1 MASASAKIL
10 MRSGVRKL
18 EWGAGALLG
27 LLVLWA
33 HGLRFLHAGGLWR
46 DEAALAHLAA
56 MPSLGAVWRLLARD
70 SVPIL
75 APLAIRTYARAA
87 GASDQALRG
96 FGLAVGLAVA
106 AALWLAAR
114 STGRS
119 LPLLSLALVGASAA
133 FVVFGDSLRGYG
145 LGSLFMLLSFTA
157 LGRLLAHPG
166 PGTAAAALLAVL
178 GAVHSLFG
186 NAVLIGALCSAAAI
200 AGLWQGRRRAAAAAL
215 GVGLAAGLSMLPYAA
230 TLREAR
236 SASLLMSHPVSPWLI
251 VRVLA
256 ATLGPVAAAWL
267 VLLGLGL
274 AGLAWRLVG
283 RRREAGRYGA
293 AREAGPGAAPAAGED
308 GPGEAPA
315 AARDAGPDPAPAGAR
330 DAGPA
335 TAAGAAPVASAG
347 PEARDARDGAVHEAR
362 VARTRDDTLRLF
374 SALVVVLGVAGQLLF
389 LAFLRFT
396 PRAWYDLPLI
406 ALAGAALEPLVA
418 GLCRTP
424 WTRLARVALALT
436 LAATQLPAAL
446 PRLRM
451 RMTNADLVAR
461 RLAVAAAGG
470 DLVVVSPW
478 HFGISFDRYYRG
490 PASWMTL
497 PQVADHQM
505 HRHDLLMAR
514 LAASHPIDDVLQA
527 ARRTLAGGHRVWL
540 VGELRLPPPG
550 RQPPILPPA
559 PGTSWGWD
567 DLPYGISWELQLGA
581 LLRDHATSLR
591 EVPVPSTDPIS
602 PLEHLPLALAD
613 GWRG

>member
-1 MASASAKIL
+1 
-10 MRSGVRKL
+10 MRCGVRKL
-18 EWGAGALLG
+18 EWGTGALLG
-27 LLVLWA
+27 LMVLWA
-33 HGLRFLHAGGLWR
+33 HGLRVVHAGGLWR
-46 DEAALAHLAA
+46 DEAALAHLATL
-56 MPSLGAVWRLLARD
+56 PSLGAVWRLLARD

-75 APLAIRTYARAA
+75 APLAIRTYSGIA
-87 GASDQALRG
+87 GAGDQALRG
-96 FGLAVGLAVA
+96 FGMAVGLAVA

-119 LPLLSLALVGASAA
+119 LPLLSLALVGANAA

-166 PGTAAAALLAVL
+166 PGTAAAALLAAL

-186 NAVLIGALCSAAAI
+186 NAVLVGALCSAAAI
-200 AGLWQGRRRAAAAAL
+200 AAMWQGRRRVAAAAL
-215 GVGLAAGLSMLPYAA
+215 GVGLAAGLSLLPYAA

-236 SASLLMSHPVSPWLI
+236 SAGVLMSHPVSPWLI

-267 VLLGLGL
+267 LLLGLGL
-274 AGLAWRLVG
+274 AGVAWRL
-283 RRREAGRYGA
+283 
-293 AREAGPGAAPAAGED
+293 AAPAG
-308 GPGEAPA
+308 
-315 AARDAGPDPAPAGAR
+315 
-330 DAGPA
+330 
-335 TAAGAAPVASAG
+335 PVALD
-347 PEARDARDGAVHEAR
+347 PRDGAPEEAR
-362 VARTRDDTLRLF
+362 VSRDDALRLF
-374 SALVVVLGVAGQLLF
+374 SALVIVLGVAGQLLF

-406 ALAGAALEPLVA
+406 ALVGGALEPLVA
-418 GLCRTP
+418 GLCRTT
-424 WTRLARVALALT
+424 WTRLARVVLALA

-461 RLAVAAAGG
+461 RLAVTAAGG

-514 LAASHPIDDVLQA
+514 LAAPHPIDDVLQG

-559 PGTSWGWD
+559 PATAWGWD

-591 EVPVPSTDPIS
+591 AVPVPFIDPIS
-602 PLEHLPLALAD
+602 PLEQMPLAVAD

>member
-1 MASASAKIL
+1 MAPASAKIL
-10 MRSGVRKL
+10 MRNGVRKL

-33 HGLRFLHAGGLWR
+33 HGQRFLHAGGLWR
-46 DEAALAHLAA
+46 DEAGLAHLATL
-56 MPSLGAVWRLLARD
+56 PSLGTVWRSLARD

-75 APLAIRTYARAA
+75 APLAIRTYAGVA
-87 GASDQALRG
+87 GAGDQSLRG

-119 LPLLSLALVGASAA
+119 LPLLSLALVGVNAA
-133 FVVFGDSLRGYG
+133 FVVFGDSLRAYG

-166 PGTAAAALLAVL
+166 PGNAAAALLAAL

-200 AGLWQGRRRAAAAAL
+200 AATWQGRRRVAAAAL
-215 GVGLAAGLSMLPYAA
+215 GVGIAAGLSLLPYAA
-230 TLREAR
+230 TVKAAR
-236 SASLLMSHPVSPWLI
+236 SASLLVSHPVSPWLI

-256 ATLGPVAAAWL
+256 ATLGPVAPAWL
-267 VLLGLGL
+267 VLVMLGL
-274 AGLAWRLVG
+274 AGVAWRLVR
-283 RRREAGRYGA
+283 RRREAGRDEA
-293 AREAGPGAAPAAGED
+293 ARDA

-315 AARDAGPDPAPAGAR
+315 AAGDAGPGEAPAAVR

-335 TAAGAAPVASAG
+335 TAAAAAPAG
-347 PEARDARDGAVHEAR
+347 PQAARDTRGGAVQEARGP
-362 VARTRDDTLRLF
+362 RTRDDALRLF
-374 SALVVVLGVAGQLLF
+374 SALAIVLGVAGQLLF

-406 ALAGAALEPLVA
+406 ALAGGALEPLVA

-424 WTRLARVALALT
+424 WTRLARVALAVA

-451 RMTNADLVAR
+451 RMTSADLVAR
-461 RLAVAAAGG
+461 RLAATAAGG
-470 DLVVVSPW
+470 DLVLVSPW

-514 LAASHPIDDVLQA
+514 LASPHPIDDVLQA
-527 ARRTLAGGHRVWL
+527 ARQTLAGGHRVWL

-550 RQPPILPPA
+550 RLPPMLPPA
-559 PGTSWGWD
+559 PGTPWGWD
-567 DLPYGISWELQLGA
+567 DLPYGISWQLQLGA
-581 LLRDHATSLR
+581 LLREHATSLR

-602 PLEHLPLALAD
+602 PLEHMPLAVAE

>member
-1 MASASAKIL
+1 MTAASAKIL

-18 EWGAGALLG
+18 EWGAGAVLG

-33 HGLRFLHAGGLWR
+33 HGLRFVHAGGLWR
-46 DEAALAHLAA
+46 DEAGLAHLATL
-56 MPSLGAVWRLLARD
+56 PSLGAVWRLLARD

-75 APLAIRTYARAA
+75 APLAVRTYAGIA
-87 GASDQALRG
+87 GAGDQALRG
-96 FGLAVGLAVA
+96 FGMAVGLAVA

-114 STGRS
+114 SAGRS
-119 LPLLSLALVGASAA
+119 LPLLSLALVGVNAA

-166 PGTAAAALLAVL
+166 PGTAAAALLAAL

-186 NAVLIGALCSAAAI
+186 NAVLVGALCAAAAI
-200 AGLWQGRRRAAAAAL
+200 AALWQGRRRVAAAAL
-215 GVGLAAGLSMLPYAA
+215 GIGMAAGLSLLPYAA
-230 TLREAR
+230 TLIEAR
-236 SASLLMSHPVSPWLI
+236 SASLLMRHPVSPWLI

-274 AGLAWRLVG
+274 AGVAWRLV
-283 RRREAGRYGA
+283 RRRRAAA
-293 AREAGPGAAPAAGED
+293 ARDAGPGAAPAGSGED
-308 GPGEAPA
+308 GP
-315 AARDAGPDPAPAGAR
+315 DAK
-330 DAGPA
+330 
-335 TAAGAAPVASAG
+335 
-347 PEARDARDGAVHEAR
+347 AR
-362 VARTRDDTLRLF
+362 VSRTFDDALRLF
-374 SALVVVLGVAGQLLF
+374 SALVIVLGVAGQLLF

-406 ALAGAALEPLVA
+406 ALAGGALEPLVA

-424 WTRLARVALALT
+424 WTRLARVALALA

-461 RLAVAAAGG
+461 RLAVTAAGG

-505 HRHDLLMAR
+505 HRHDLLMAK

-559 PGTSWGWD
+559 PGTAWGWD

-591 EVPVPSTDPIS
+591 AVPVPSTDPIS
-602 PLEHLPLALAD
+602 PLEHMPLALAD

>member
-1 MASASAKIL
+1 MQ
-10 MRSGVRKL
+10 SGVRKA

-27 LLVLWA
+27 LLALWA
-33 HGLRFLHAGGLWR
+33 HGLRFVHAGGLWR
-46 DEAALAHLAA
+46 DEAGLAHLATQ
-56 MPSLGAVWRLLARD
+56 PSLGAVWRLLARD

-75 APLAIRTYARAA
+75 APFAIRTYAGIA
-87 GASDQALRG
+87 GAGDQSLRG
-96 FGLAVGLAVA
+96 FGMAVGVAVA

-114 STGRS
+114 SAGRS
-119 LPLLSLALVGASAA
+119 LPLLSLALVGANAA
-133 FVVFGDSLRGYG
+133 CVVFGDSLRGYG
-145 LGSLFMLLSFTA
+145 LGSLFVLLTFTS
-157 LGRLLAHPG
+157 LGRLLARPA
-166 PGTAAAALLAVL
+166 PGTAAAALLAAL

-186 NAVLIGALCSAAAI
+186 NAVLVGALCSAAAI
-200 AGLWQGRRRAAAAAL
+200 AALWQGRRRVAAAAL
-215 GVGLAAGLSMLPYAA
+215 GVGIAAGLSLLPYAA
-230 TLREAR
+230 TLKEAR
-236 SASLLMSHPVSPWLI
+236 TASLLVSHPVPPWLI

-274 AGLAWRLVG
+274 AGVGWRLV
-283 RRREAGRYGA
+283 
-293 AREAGPGAAPAAGED
+293 
-308 GPGEAPA
+308 
-315 AARDAGPDPAPAGAR
+315 
-330 DAGPA
+330 
-335 TAAGAAPVASAG
+335 PVG
-347 PEARDARDGAVHEAR
+347 QEARLGQDEEAR
-362 VARTRDDTLRLF
+362 ASRSRDDALRLF
-374 SALVVVLGVAGQLLF
+374 SALAIVLGVAGQLLF

-406 ALAGAALEPLVA
+406 VLAGAALEPLVA

-424 WTRLARVALALT
+424 WTRLARVALALA

-461 RLAVAAAGG
+461 RLAAAAAGG
-470 DLVVVSPW
+470 DLVVVAPW

-514 LAASHPIDDVLQA
+514 LAAAHPIDDVLQG

-550 RQPPILPPA
+550 RPLPILPPA
-559 PGTSWGWD
+559 PGTAWGWD

-591 EVPVPSTDPIS
+591 AVPVPSADPIS
-602 PLEHLPLALAD
+602 PLEHMALAVAD

>member
-1 MASASAKIL
+1 M
-10 MRSGVRKL
+10 RKL

-27 LLVLWA
+27 LLALWA
-33 HGLRFLHAGGLWR
+33 HGLRFVHAGGLWR
-46 DEAALAHLAA
+46 DEAALARLATL
-56 MPSLGAVWRLLARD
+56 PSLGSVWRLLARD

-75 APLAIRTYARAA
+75 APLAIRTYAGVA
-87 GASDQALRG
+87 GAGDQALRG

-114 STGRS
+114 AAGRS
-119 LPLLSLALVGASAA
+119 LPLLSLALVGVNAA

-145 LGSLFMLLSFTA
+145 LGSLFVLLAFTA
-157 LGRLLAHPG
+157 LGRLLARPG
-166 PGTAAAALLAVL
+166 PGAAAAALLAVL

-186 NAVLIGALCSAAAI
+186 NAMLVGALCSAAAI
-200 AGLWQGRRRAAAAAL
+200 AAMWQGRRRVAAAAL
-215 GVGLAAGLSMLPYAA
+215 GVGIVAGLSLLPYAA

-267 VLLGLGL
+267 VLLALGLG
-274 AGLAWRLVG
+274 GLAWRLAG
-283 RRREAGRYGA
+283 RRRETGRDGT
-293 AREAGPGAAPAAGED
+293 AREAGPGALPTAAGKDGPANGAAREGGPGAAPPAAGEA
-308 GPGEAPA
+308 GPCEAPA
-315 AARDAGPDPAPAGAR
+315 
-330 DAGPA
+330 
-335 TAAGAAPVASAG
+335 
-347 PEARDARDGAVHEAR
+347 
-362 VARTRDDTLRLF
+362 ARTRDDTLRLF
-374 SALVVVLGVAGQLLF
+374 SALAIVLGVAGHLLF

-406 ALAGAALEPLVA
+406 ALAGAALETLVA

-424 WTRLARVALALT
+424 WTRVARVTLALA

-451 RMTNADLVAR
+451 RMTNADLVAG

-478 HFGISFDRYYRG
+478 HDGISFARYYRG

-497 PQVADHQM
+497 PQMADHRM

-514 LAASHPIDDVLQA
+514 LAAPHPIDDVLQA

-591 EVPVPSTDPIS
+591 EVPVPAADPIS
-602 PLEHLPLALAD
+602 PLEHLPLAVAD

>member
-1 MASASAKIL
+1 MAPASAKIL
-10 MRSGVRKL
+10 MRNGVRKL

-33 HGLRFLHAGGLWR
+33 HGQRFLHAGGLWR
-46 DEAALAHLAA
+46 DEAGLAHLATL
-56 MPSLGAVWRLLARD
+56 PSLGTVWRSLARD
-70 SVPIL
+70 SVPVL
-75 APLAIRTYARAA
+75 APLAIRTYAGVA
-87 GASDQALRG
+87 GAGDQALRG

-119 LPLLSLALVGASAA
+119 LPLLSLALVGVNAA

-145 LGSLFMLLSFTA
+145 LGSLFMVLSFTA
-157 LGRLLAHPG
+157 MGLLLAHPG
-166 PGTAAAALLAVL
+166 PGTAAAALLAAL

-200 AGLWQGRRRAAAAAL
+200 AAIWQGRRRVAAAAL
-215 GVGLAAGLSMLPYAA
+215 GVGIAAGLSLLPYAA
-230 TLREAR
+230 TVKEAR
-236 SASLLMSHPVSPWLI
+236 SASLLVSHSVSPWLI

-267 VLLGLGL
+267 VLLVLGL
-274 AGLAWRLVG
+274 AGVAWRLVR
-283 RRREAGRYGA
+283 RRREAGRDA
-293 AREAGPGAAPAAGED
+293 AAASDAGPGEAPTAARDA

-315 AARDAGPDPAPAGAR
+315 AVR

-335 TAAGAAPVASAG
+335 TAAAAAPAG
-347 PEARDARDGAVHEAR
+347 PQAARDARGGAVQEAR
-362 VARTRDDTLRLF
+362 GARTRDDALRLF
-374 SALVVVLGVAGQLLF
+374 SALVIVLGVAGQLLF

-406 ALAGAALEPLVA
+406 ALAGGALEPLVA

-424 WTRLARVALALT
+424 WTRLSRVALALA

-461 RLAVAAAGG
+461 RLAVATAGG
-470 DLVVVSPW
+470 DLVLVSPW

-514 LAASHPIDDVLQA
+514 LAAPHPIDDVLQA
-527 ARRTLAGGHRVWL
+527 ARQTLAGGHRVWL
-540 VGELRLPPPG
+540 AGELRLPPPG

-559 PGTSWGWD
+559 PSTSWGWD
-567 DLPYGISWELQLGA
+567 DLPYGISWQLQLGA

-602 PLEHLPLALAD
+602 PLEHMPLAVAD

>member
-1 MASASAKIL
+1 MAAAPAEIL
-10 MRSGVRKL
+10 MQSGVRKL

-33 HGLRFLHAGGLWR
+33 HGLRVVHAGGLWR
-46 DEAALAHLAA
+46 DEAALVHLATQ
-56 MPSLGAVWRLLARD
+56 PSLGAVWRLLPRD

-75 APLAIRTYARAA
+75 APLAIRTYAGIA
-87 GASDQALRG
+87 GAGDQALRG

-114 STGRS
+114 STARS
-119 LPLLSLALVGASAA
+119 LPLLSLALVGVNAA
-133 FVVFGDSLRGYG
+133 VVVFGDSLRGYG
-145 LGSLFMLLSFTA
+145 LGSLFVLLTFTA
-157 LGRLLAHPG
+157 LGRLLARPSPG
-166 PGTAAAALLAVL
+166 AAAAALLAAL

-186 NAVLIGALCSAAAI
+186 NAVLVGALCSAAAI
-200 AGLWQGRRRAAAAAL
+200 AALWQGRRRVAAAAL
-215 GVGLAAGLSMLPYAA
+215 GVGIAAGLSLLSYAA
-230 TLREAR
+230 TLQEAR
-236 SASLLMSHPVSPWLI
+236 TASLLMSHPVSPWLI

-267 VLLGLGL
+267 VLPGLGL
-274 AGLAWRLVG
+274 AGVGWRLA
-283 RRREAGRYGA
+283 RRRR
-293 AREAGPGAAPAAGED
+293 
-308 GPGEAPA
+308 
-315 AARDAGPDPAPAGAR
+315 
-330 DAGPA
+330 
-335 TAAGAAPVASAG
+335 S
-347 PEARDARDGAVHEAR
+347 
-362 VARTRDDTLRLF
+362 RDDGLRLF
-374 SALVVVLGVAGQLLF
+374 SALAIVLGVAGQLLF

-406 ALAGAALEPLVA
+406 ALAGGALEPLVA

-424 WTRLARVALALT
+424 WTRLARVALALA

-461 RLAVAAAGG
+461 RLAAAAASG
-470 DLVVVSPW
+470 DLVVVAPW

-497 PQVADHQM
+497 PQVADHQV

-514 LAASHPIDDVLQA
+514 LAAVHPIDDVLES

-559 PGTSWGWD
+559 PGTAWGWD

-581 LLRDHATSLR
+581 LLRDHATLLQA
-591 EVPVPSTDPIS
+591 VPVPSTDPIS
-602 PLEHLPLALAD
+602 PLERMALAVAG

>member
-1 MASASAKIL
+1 MAPASAKIS

-33 HGLRFLHAGGLWR
+33 HGLRFVHAGGLWR
-46 DEAALAHLAA
+46 DEAGMAHLATV
-56 MPSLGAVWRLLARD
+56 PSLGAVGRLLARD

-75 APLAIRTYARAA
+75 APLAIRTYAGVA
-87 GASDQALRG
+87 GAGDQALRG

-114 STGRS
+114 SAGRS
-119 LPLLSLALVGASAA
+119 LPLLSLALVGVNAA

-166 PGTAAAALLAVL
+166 AGTAAAALLAAL

-186 NAVLIGALCSAAAI
+186 NAVLVGALCSAAAI
-200 AGLWQGRRRAAAAAL
+200 AAIWQGRRRVAAAAL
-215 GVGLAAGLSMLPYAA
+215 GVGIAAGLSLLPYAA
-230 TLREAR
+230 TLKEAR
-236 SASLLMSHPVSPWLI
+236 SASLLVSHPVSPWLI

-267 VLLGLGL
+267 VLLVLGL
-274 AGLAWRLVG
+274 AGVAWRLAG
-283 RRREAGRYGA
+283 RRRATGRDGA
-293 AREAGPGAAPAAGED
+293 AREAGPGAA
-308 GPGEAPA
+308 
-315 AARDAGPDPAPAGAR
+315 
-330 DAGPA
+330 
-335 TAAGAAPVASAG
+335 G
-347 PEARDARDGAVHEAR
+347 PEARDARGGGAEEAR
-362 VARTRDDTLRLF
+362 VSRTSDDALRLF
-374 SALVVVLGVAGQLLF
+374 SALVIVLGVAGQLLF

-424 WTRLARVALALT
+424 WTRLARVALALA

-461 RLAVAAAGG
+461 RLAAAAAGG

-514 LAASHPIDDVLQA
+514 LAAPHPIDDVLQA
-527 ARRTLAGGHRVWL
+527 ARRTLAGGHRLWL

-559 PGTSWGWD
+559 PGTAWGWD

-602 PLEHLPLALAD
+602 PLEHMPLAVAG

>member
-1 MASASAKIL
+1 MALASAKIL
-10 MRSGVRKL
+10 MRCGVRKL
-18 EWGAGALLG
+18 EWGTGALLG

-33 HGLRFLHAGGLWR
+33 HGLRLVHAGGLWR
-46 DEAALAHLAA
+46 DEAALAHLATL
-56 MPSLGAVWRLLARD
+56 PSLGAVWRLLARD

-75 APLAIRTYARAA
+75 APLAIRTYAELA
-87 GASDQALRG
+87 GAGDQALRG
-96 FGLAVGLAVA
+96 FGMAVGLAVA

-119 LPLLSLALVGASAA
+119 LPLLSLALVGANAA

-145 LGSLFMLLSFTA
+145 LGSLFLLLSFTA

-166 PGTAAAALLAVL
+166 PGTAAAALLAAL
-178 GAVHSLFG
+178 AAVHSLFG
-186 NAVLIGALCSAAAI
+186 NAVLVGALCSAAAI
-200 AGLWQGRRRAAAAAL
+200 AAMWQGRRRVAAAAL
-215 GVGLAAGLSMLPYAA
+215 GVGIAAGLSLLPYAA
-230 TLREAR
+230 ALKEAR
-236 SASLLMSHPVSPWLI
+236 SASLLMSHPVPPWLI

-274 AGLAWRLVG
+274 AGVAWRLVRL
-283 RRREAGRYGA
+283 RRAAAAREAA
-293 AREAGPGAAPAAGED
+293 AREAGPAAALAAAPA
-308 GPGEAPA
+308 
-315 AARDAGPDPAPAGAR
+315 
-330 DAGPA
+330 GPA
-335 TAAGAAPVASAG
+335 
-347 PEARDARDGAVHEAR
+347 ARDARDGAVA
-362 VARTRDDTLRLF
+362 VAGVSRDDALRLF
-374 SALVVVLGVAGQLLF
+374 SALVIVLGVTGQLLF

-406 ALAGAALEPLVA
+406 ALAGGALEPLVA
-418 GLCRTP
+418 GLCSTT
-424 WTRLARVALALT
+424 WTRLARVVLVLA

-461 RLAVAAAGG
+461 RLAVTAAGG

-497 PQVADHQM
+497 PQVADHKM

-514 LAASHPIDDVLQA
+514 LAAPHPIDDVLQA
-527 ARRTLAGGHRVWL
+527 ARRALAGGHRVWL

-559 PGTSWGWD
+559 PATAWGWD

-591 EVPVPSTDPIS
+591 QVPVPSADPIS
-602 PLEHLPLALAD
+602 PLEHMALAVAD
-613 GWRG
+613 GWRVPYEAP

>member
-1 MASASAKIL
+1 MAPASAKIL
-10 MRSGVRKL
+10 MRSVVRKL

-33 HGLRFLHAGGLWR
+33 HGLRFVHAGGLWR
-46 DEAALAHLAA
+46 DEAGLAHLAT

-75 APLAIRTYARAA
+75 APLAIRAYAGAA
-87 GASDQALRG
+87 GAGDQALRG

-119 LPLLSLALVGASAA
+119 LPLLSLALVGVNAA

-166 PGTAAAALLAVL
+166 PGTAAAALLVAL

-186 NAVLIGALCSAAAI
+186 NAVLVGALCSAAAL
-200 AGLWQGRRRAAAAAL
+200 AAMWQGRRRAAAAAL
-215 GVGLAAGLSMLPYAA
+215 GVGIAAGLSLLPYAA
-230 TLREAR
+230 TLQEAR
-236 SASLLMSHPVSPWLI
+236 SASLLVSHPVSPWLI

-283 RRREAGRYGA
+283 RRREAGR
-293 AREAGPGAAPAAGED
+293 
-308 GPGEAPA
+308 
-315 AARDAGPDPAPAGAR
+315 
-330 DAGPA
+330 
-335 TAAGAAPVASAG
+335 
-347 PEARDARDGAVHEAR
+347 DGAAR
-362 VARTRDDTLRLF
+362 VARTRDDTMRLF
-374 SALVVVLGVAGQLLF
+374 SALVIVLGVAGQLLF

-406 ALAGAALEPLVA
+406 ALAGGALEALVA

-424 WTRLARVALALT
+424 WTRLARVALALA

-514 LAASHPIDDVLQA
+514 LAAPHPIDDVLQA

-591 EVPVPSTDPIS
+591 EVPVPSTDPVS
-602 PLEHLPLALAD
+602 PLEHMPLAVAD

>member
-10 MRSGVRKL
+10 MRCGVRKL
-18 EWGAGALLG
+18 EWGTGALLG

-33 HGLRFLHAGGLWR
+33 HGLRLVHAGGLWR
-46 DEAALAHLAA
+46 DEAALAHLATL
-56 MPSLGAVWRLLARD
+56 PSLGAVWRLLARD

-75 APLAIRTYARAA
+75 APLAIRTYVGIA
-87 GASDQALRG
+87 GAGDQALRG
-96 FGLAVGLAVA
+96 FGMAVGLAVA

-119 LPLLSLALVGASAA
+119 LPLLSLALVGANAA

-157 LGRLLAHPG
+157 LGRLLAYPG
-166 PGTAAAALLAVL
+166 PGTATAALVAAL

-186 NAVLIGALCSAAAI
+186 NAVLVGALCSAAAI
-200 AGLWQGRRRAAAAAL
+200 AAMWQGRRRVAAAAL
-215 GVGLAAGLSMLPYAA
+215 GVGIAAGLSLLPYAA
-230 TLREAR
+230 TLKEAR
-236 SASLLMSHPVSPWLI
+236 SASLLMSHAVSPWLI

-274 AGLAWRLVG
+274 AGVAWRL
-283 RRREAGRYGA
+283 
-293 AREAGPGAAPAAGED
+293 AAP
-308 GPGEAPA
+308 
-315 AARDAGPDPAPAGAR
+315 
-330 DAGPA
+330 
-335 TAAGAAPVASAG
+335 AG
-347 PEARDARDGAVHEAR
+347 PEARDARDGAVQEAR
-362 VARTRDDTLRLF
+362 VSRSRDDTLRLF
-374 SALVVVLGVAGQLLF
+374 SALVIVLGVAGQLLF

-406 ALAGAALEPLVA
+406 ALVGGALEPLVA
-418 GLCRTP
+418 GFCRTP
-424 WTRLARVALALT
+424 WTRLARVALALA

-490 PASWMTL
+490 PATWMTL
-497 PQVADHQM
+497 PQVADHQT

-514 LAASHPIDDVLQA
+514 LAARHPIDDVLQGV
-527 ARRTLAGGHRVWL
+527 RRTLAGGHRVWL

-559 PGTSWGWD
+559 PATAWGWD

-581 LLRDHATSLR
+581 LLRDHAASLQ
-591 EVPVPSTDPIS
+591 EVPVPSADPIS
-602 PLEHLPLALAD
+602 PLEHMPLAVAD

>member
-1 MASASAKIL
+1 MASASAKIF
-10 MRSGVRKL
+10 MRCGVRKL
-18 EWGAGALLG
+18 EWGTGALLG

-33 HGLRFLHAGGLWR
+33 HGLRLVHAGGLWR
-46 DEAALAHLAA
+46 DEAALAHLATL
-56 MPSLGAVWRLLARD
+56 PSLGAVWRLLARD

-75 APLAIRTYARAA
+75 APLAIRTYAGIA
-87 GASDQALRG
+87 GAGDQALRG
-96 FGLAVGLAVA
+96 FGMAVGLAVA

-119 LPLLSLALVGASAA
+119 LPLLSLALVGANAA

-145 LGSLFMLLSFTA
+145 LGSLFLLLSFTA

-166 PGTAAAALLAVL
+166 PGTAAAALLAAL

-186 NAVLIGALCSAAAI
+186 NAVLVGALCSAAAI
-200 AGLWQGRRRAAAAAL
+200 AAMWQGRRRVAAAAL
-215 GVGLAAGLSMLPYAA
+215 GVGIAAGLSLLPYAA
-230 TLREAR
+230 ALKEAR
-236 SASLLMSHPVSPWLI
+236 SASLLMSHPVPPGLI

-256 ATLGPVAAAWL
+256 ATLGPVAAAWP

-274 AGLAWRLVG
+274 AGVAWRLVRP
-283 RRREAGRYGA
+283 RRAAA
-293 AREAGPGAAPAAGED
+293 ARA
-308 GPGEAPA
+308 A
-315 AARDAGPDPAPAGAR
+315 AARDAGPVAAPAAAPAG
-330 DAGPA
+330 
-335 TAAGAAPVASAG
+335 
-347 PEARDARDGAVHEAR
+347 PEPRDARDGAVAEAG
-362 VARTRDDTLRLF
+362 VSRDDALRLF
-374 SALVVVLGVAGQLLF
+374 SALVIVLGVTGQLLF

-406 ALAGAALEPLVA
+406 ALVGGALEPLVA
-418 GLCRTP
+418 GLCSTT
-424 WTRLARVALALT
+424 WTRLARVVLALA
-436 LAATQLPAAL
+436 LAATQLLAAL

-461 RLAVAAAGG
+461 RLAVTAAGG

-497 PQVADHQM
+497 PQLADHQM

-514 LAASHPIDDVLQA
+514 LAAPHPIDDVLQA
-527 ARRTLAGGHRVWL
+527 ARRALAGGHRVWL

-559 PGTSWGWD
+559 PATAWGWD

-581 LLRDHATSLR
+581 LLRDHAASLR
-591 EVPVPSTDPIS
+591 AVPVPSANPIS
-602 PLEHLPLALAD
+602 PLEHMALAVAD

>member
-1 MASASAKIL
+1 
-10 MRSGVRKL
+10 MRSWVRKL

-33 HGLRFLHAGGLWR
+33 HGLRFAHAGGLWR
-46 DEAALAHLAA
+46 DEAGLAHLATL
-56 MPSLGAVWRLLARD
+56 PSLGTVWRLLARD

-75 APLAIRTYARAA
+75 APLAIRTYAAVA
-87 GASDQALRG
+87 GAGDQALRG

-114 STGRS
+114 SAGRS
-119 LPLLSLALVGASAA
+119 LPLLSLALVGVNAA

-166 PGTAAAALLAVL
+166 PGPAAAALLAAL

-186 NAVLIGALCSAAAI
+186 NAVLVGALCSAAAI
-200 AGLWQGRRRAAAAAL
+200 AAMWQGRRRVAAAAL
-215 GVGLAAGLSMLPYAA
+215 GVGIASGLSLLPYAV
-230 TLREAR
+230 TLKEAR
-236 SASLLMSHPVSPWLI
+236 SASLLVSHPVSPWLI

-267 VLLGLGL
+267 VLLMLGL
-274 AGLAWRLVG
+274 AGVVWRLVR
-283 RRREAGRYGA
+283 RRRE
-293 AREAGPGAAPAAGED
+293 
-308 GPGEAPA
+308 
-315 AARDAGPDPAPAGAR
+315 
-330 DAGPA
+330 
-335 TAAGAAPVASAG
+335 T
-347 PEARDARDGAVHEAR
+347 DARGGAVQEAR
-362 VARTRDDTLRLF
+362 VAHTRDDALRLF
-374 SALVVVLGVAGQLLF
+374 SALVIVLGVVGQLLF
-389 LAFLRFT
+389 LVLLRFT

-406 ALAGAALEPLVA
+406 ALAGGALELLVA
-418 GLCRTP
+418 GFCRTP
-424 WTRLARVALALT
+424 WTRLARVALALA
-436 LAATQLPAAL
+436 LAAAQLPAAL

-451 RMTNADLVAR
+451 RMTNADLVAH

-514 LAASHPIDDVLQA
+514 LAAPHPIDDVLQA

-540 VGELRLPPPG
+540 VGELRLPPAG
-550 RQPPILPPA
+550 QQPPILPPA
-559 PGTSWGWD
+559 PGTAWGWD

-602 PLEHLPLALAD
+602 PLEHMPLAVAD

>member
-1 MASASAKIL
+1 MQ
-10 MRSGVRKL
+10 SGVRKL

-33 HGLRFLHAGGLWR
+33 HGLRVVHAGGLWR
-46 DEAALAHLAA
+46 DEAGLAHLATQ
-56 MPSLGAVWRLLARD
+56 PSLGAVWRLLARD

-75 APLAIRTYARAA
+75 APLAIRTYAGIA
-87 GASDQALRG
+87 GAGDQALRG
-96 FGLAVGLAVA
+96 FGMAVGLAVA

-114 STGRS
+114 SAGRS
-119 LPLLSLALVGASAA
+119 LPLLSLALVGVNAA
-133 FVVFGDSLRGYG
+133 CVVFGDSLRGYG
-145 LGSLFMLLSFTA
+145 LGSLFVLLTFTA
-157 LGRLLAHPG
+157 LGRLLARPA
-166 PGTAAAALLAVL
+166 PGTAAAALLAAL

-186 NAVLIGALCSAAAI
+186 NAVLVGALCSAAAI
-200 AGLWQGRRRAAAAAL
+200 AALWQGRRRVAAAAL
-215 GVGLAAGLSMLPYAA
+215 GVGIAAGLSLLPYAA
-230 TLREAR
+230 TLQEAR
-236 SASLLMSHPVSPWLI
+236 TASLLVSHPVSPWLI

-274 AGLAWRLVG
+274 VGVGWRLV
-283 RRREAGRYGA
+283 RRRRAAAAHDAGA
-293 AREAGPGAAPAAGED
+293 DVAAG
-308 GPGEAPA
+308 A
-315 AARDAGPDPAPAGAR
+315 AARDAGP
-330 DAGPA
+330 
-335 TAAGAAPVASAG
+335 GAAAAAAAAVAMG
-347 PEARDARDGAVHEAR
+347 QEARRGQHEEAR
-362 VARTRDDTLRLF
+362 GSRSRDDALRLY
-374 SALVVVLGVAGQLLF
+374 SALAIVLGVAGQLLF

-406 ALAGAALEPLVA
+406 ALAGGALEPLVA

-424 WTRLARVALALT
+424 WTRLARVALALA
-436 LAATQLPAAL
+436 LAATQLPGAL

-461 RLAVAAAGG
+461 RLAAAAASG
-470 DLVVVSPW
+470 DLVVVAPW

-514 LAASHPIDDVLQA
+514 LAAVHPIDDVLEG

-559 PGTSWGWD
+559 PGTAWGWD
-567 DLPYGISWELQLGA
+567 DLPYGISWELQLGG
-581 LLRDHATSLR
+581 LLRDHATSLQA
-591 EVPVPSTDPIS
+591 VPVPSTDPIS
-602 PLEHLPLALAD
+602 PLEHMALAVAA

>member
-1 MASASAKIL
+1 
-10 MRSGVRKL
+10 VRKL
-18 EWGAGALLG
+18 EWGTGALLG

-33 HGLRFLHAGGLWR
+33 HGLRLVHAGGLWR
-46 DEAALAHLAA
+46 DEAALAHLASL
-56 MPSLGAVWRLLARD
+56 PSLGAVWRLLARD

-75 APLAIRTYARAA
+75 APLAIRTYAGIVGA
-87 GASDQALRG
+87 GDQALRG
-96 FGLAVGLAVA
+96 FGMAVGLAVA

-119 LPLLSLALVGASAA
+119 LPLLSLALVGANAA

-145 LGSLFMLLSFTA
+145 LGSLFLLLSFTA

-166 PGTAAAALLAVL
+166 PGTAAAALLAAL

-186 NAVLIGALCSAAAI
+186 NAVLVGALCSAAAI
-200 AGLWQGRRRAAAAAL
+200 AAMWQGRRRVAAAAL
-215 GVGLAAGLSMLPYAA
+215 GVGIAAGLSLLPYAA
-230 TLREAR
+230 ALKEAR
-236 SASLLMSHPVSPWLI
+236 SASLLMSHPVPPWLI

-267 VLLGLGL
+267 ILLGLGL
-274 AGLAWRLVG
+274 AGVAWRLV
-283 RRREAGRYGA
+283 RRR
-293 AREAGPGAAPAAGED
+293 
-308 GPGEAPA
+308 
-315 AARDAGPDPAPAGAR
+315 
-330 DAGPA
+330 
-335 TAAGAAPVASAG
+335 
-347 PEARDARDGAVHEAR
+347 RDARDGAVAEAG
-362 VARTRDDTLRLF
+362 VSPDDALRLF
-374 SALVVVLGVAGQLLF
+374 SALVIVLGVTGQLLF
-389 LAFLRFT
+389 LTFLKFT

-406 ALAGAALEPLVA
+406 ALAGGALEPLVA
-418 GLCRTP
+418 GLCSTT
-424 WTRLARVALALT
+424 WTRLARVVLALA
-436 LAATQLPAAL
+436 LAATQLPGAL

-461 RLAVAAAGG
+461 RLAVTAAGG

-505 HRHDLLMAR
+505 HRHDLLMGR
-514 LAASHPIDDVLQA
+514 LAAPHPIDDVLQA
-527 ARRTLAGGHRVWL
+527 ARRALAGGHRVWL
-540 VGELRLPPPG
+540 VGELRVPPPG

-559 PGTSWGWD
+559 PATAWGWD

-591 EVPVPSTDPIS
+591 AVPVPSADPIS
-602 PLEHLPLALAD
+602 PLEHMPLAVAD

>member
-1 MASASAKIL
+1 MAPASAKIL
-10 MRSGVRKL
+10 MRSVVRKL

-27 LLVLWA
+27 LLVLSA
-33 HGLRFLHAGGLWR
+33 HGLRFVHAGGLWR
-46 DEAALAHLAA
+46 DEAGLAHLAT

-75 APLAIRTYARAA
+75 APLAIRAYAGLA
-87 GASDQALRG
+87 GAGDQALRG

-119 LPLLSLALVGASAA
+119 LPLLSLALVGVNAA

-145 LGSLFMLLSFTA
+145 LGSLFILISFTA

-186 NAVLIGALCSAAAI
+186 NAVLVGALCSAAAI
-200 AGLWQGRRRAAAAAL
+200 AAMWQGRRRAAVAAL
-215 GVGLAAGLSMLPYAA
+215 GVGIAAGLSLLPYAA
-230 TLREAR
+230 TLQEAR
-236 SASLLMSHPVSPWLI
+236 SASLLVSHPVSPWLI

-274 AGLAWRLVG
+274 AGLARRLVG
-283 RRREAGRYGA
+283 RRREAGRDGA
-293 AREAGPGAAPAAGED
+293 AREAGPDTAPADARDVPPATALAAAREAGPETLSAAARGVPPATAPAAAPAA
-308 GPGEAPA
+308 
-315 AARDAGPDPAPAGAR
+315 
-330 DAGPA
+330 
-335 TAAGAAPVASAG
+335 
-347 PEARDARDGAVHEAR
+347 PEPRDARGGAVREAR
-362 VARTRDDTLRLF
+362 VARTRDDTMRLF
-374 SALVVVLGVAGQLLF
+374 SALVIVLGVAGQLLF

-406 ALAGAALEPLVA
+406 ALAGGALEPLVA

-424 WTRLARVALALT
+424 WTRLARVALALA
-436 LAATQLPAAL
+436 LAATQLPGAL

-514 LAASHPIDDVLQA
+514 LAAPHPIDDVLQA

-559 PGTSWGWD
+559 PGTAWGWD

-581 LLRDHATSLR
+581 QLRDHATSLR
-591 EVPVPSTDPIS
+591 EVPVPSTDPVS
-602 PLEHLPLALAD
+602 PLEHMPLAVAD

>member
-1 MASASAKIL
+1 M
-10 MRSGVRKL
+10 RKL
-18 EWGAGALLG
+18 EWGAAALLG
-27 LLVLWA
+27 LLVIWA
-33 HGLRFLHAGGLWR
+33 HGLRFVHAGGLWR
-46 DEAALAHLAA
+46 DEAGLAHLATL
-56 MPSLGAVWRLLARD
+56 PSLGAVWRLLARD

-75 APLAIRTYARAA
+75 APLAIRTYARVA
-87 GASDQALRG
+87 GAGDQALRG

-119 LPLLSLALVGASAA
+119 LPLLSLALVGVNAA

-166 PGTAAAALLAVL
+166 PGTAAAALLAAL

-186 NAVLIGALCSAAAI
+186 NAVLVGALCSAAAI
-200 AGLWQGRRRAAAAAL
+200 AALWQGRRRVAAAAL
-215 GVGLAAGLSMLPYAA
+215 GVGMAAGLSLLPYAA

-236 SASLLMSHPVSPWLI
+236 SASMLVSHPVSPWLI

-274 AGLAWRLVG
+274 AGVAWRLV
-283 RRREAGRYGA
+283 RRRRD
-293 AREAGPGAAPAAGED
+293 AAG
-308 GPGEAPA
+308 
-315 AARDAGPDPAPAGAR
+315 ARVPDTTPAGAR
-330 DAGPA
+330 DVGPA
-335 TAAGAAPVASAG
+335 AAPAAVPAG
-347 PEARDARDGAVHEAR
+347 PEARDARDGAAQEAR
-362 VARTRDDTLRLF
+362 NSRTGEDALRLF
-374 SALVVVLGVAGQLLF
+374 GALAIVLGVAGQLLF
-389 LAFLRFT
+389 LVFLRFT

-406 ALAGAALEPLVA
+406 ALAGGALEPLA
-418 GLCRTP
+418 ASLCRTP
-424 WTRLARVALALT
+424 GTRLARVALALA

-451 RMTNADLVAR
+451 RMTNADLVAG

-514 LAASHPIDDVLQA
+514 LAALHPIDDVLQA

-559 PGTSWGWD
+559 PGTAWGWD

-591 EVPVPSTDPIS
+591 AVPVPSTDPIS
-602 PLEHLPLALAD
+602 PLEHMPLAVAD